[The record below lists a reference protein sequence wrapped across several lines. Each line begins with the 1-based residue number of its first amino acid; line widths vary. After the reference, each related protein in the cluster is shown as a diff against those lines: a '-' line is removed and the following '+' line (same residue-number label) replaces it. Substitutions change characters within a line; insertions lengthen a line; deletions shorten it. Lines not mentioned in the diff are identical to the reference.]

1 MSGTKRA
8 VISVSDKRGAA
19 ELGKALS
26 EAGWEILSTGGTAKA
41 LRAEGIPIT
50 DVSAHTGQPEIL
62 GGRVKTL
69 HPKVL
74 GGILARLPDQA
85 EEMKAN
91 GIEAIDLVAVNFYP
105 FRETIARPGVT
116 PAEAVEQIDIGGPTM
131 VRSSAKNHGRVTV
144 LVDPDDYPAVI
155 AHISKEEEVA
165 GDLRRRLAQ
174 KAFGYVSRYD
184 AAINAY
190 LAGLDQD
197 GGGDDG
203 EGETF
208 PESLPLEFERIQVLR
223 YGENPHQQ
231 AAFYRADAAGGLSI
245 ADAEVLG
252 GKELSYNNI
261 LDLAGAAELIA
272 DLGGTACA
280 ILKHTNPC
288 GVGIADTPA
297 AAYERGLACDPVSAF
312 GSIIGYNCRVDAA
325 AAEAMRE
332 LFVEAVIA
340 PEFDEGALAIFR
352 KKKNLRILRLPGL
365 ASQKRAGLDFR
376 AVPGGVL
383 VQEPDH
389 MSAEEFD
396 WKVVTPRGPTAD
408 EEKALHL
415 AWTVSRHVKSN
426 AIVLADQGG
435 TVGIGAGQMSRVDS
449 SRIAADR
456 AVLPL
461 EGCALGSDAF
471 FPFRDGVDEAARRGV
486 KAIAQPGGSKR
497 DDEVIEAAAEHG
509 IAMVFTGRR
518 HFRH

>member
-1 MSGTKRA
+1 MSEKRRA
-8 VISVSDKRGAA
+8 VISVSDKKGAT

-26 EAGWEILSTGGTAKA
+26 EAGWEVLSTGGTAKA
-41 LRAEGIPIT
+41 LREGGVPVT
-50 DVSAHTGQPEIL
+50 DVSAYTSQLEIL

-69 HPKVL
+69 HPKLL

-91 GIEAIDLVAVNFYP
+91 GIEPIDLVAVNFYP
-105 FRETIARPGVT
+105 FRETVARPGVT
-116 PAEAVEQIDIGGPTM
+116 PTEAVEKIDIGGPTM
-131 VRSSAKNHGRVTV
+131 VRASAKNHGRVTV

-155 AHISKEEEVA
+155 AQVSKGGEVS
-165 GDLRRRLAQ
+165 DELRRNLAR
-174 KAFGYVSRYD
+174 KAFGYVSGYD

-190 LAGLDQD
+190 LSGLDTKESE
-197 GGGDDG
+197 DDDL
-203 EGETF
+203 F
-208 PESLPLEFERIQVLR
+208 PQNLSLGLERMQVLR
-223 YGENPHQQ
+223 YGENPHQK
-231 AAFYRADAAGGLSI
+231 AAFYRLPAVDGLSI

-252 GKELSYNNI
+252 GKELSYNNL

-272 DLGGTACA
+272 DLDGTACA

-288 GVGIADTPA
+288 GVGFADTPSE
-297 AAYERGLACDPVSAF
+297 AYVRGLACDPVSAF

-340 PEFDEGALAIFR
+340 PAFDEDALAIFR
-352 KKKNLRILRLPGL
+352 KKKSLRILRLSGL
-365 ASQKRAGLDFR
+365 ATEKRAGLDFR

-383 VQEPDH
+383 VQTPDY
-389 MSAEEFD
+389 MSTEEFD
-396 WKVVTPRGPTAD
+396 WEVVTPREPTVD
-408 EEKALHL
+408 EEKALRI

-471 FPFRDGVDEAARRGV
+471 FPFRDGVDEAAKRGV

-497 DDEVIEAAAEHG
+497 DDEVIAAAAEHD

>member
-1 MSGTKRA
+1 MSEKRRA
-8 VISVSDKRGAA
+8 VISVSDKKGAT
-19 ELGKALS
+19 ELGKMLS
-26 EAGWEILSTGGTAKA
+26 ETGWEILSTGGTAKA
-41 LRAEGIPIT
+41 LREGGVPVT
-50 DVSAHTGQPEIL
+50 DVSAYTGQPEIL

-69 HPKVL
+69 HPKLL

-85 EEMKAN
+85 EEMKGN
-91 GIEAIDLVAVNFYP
+91 GIEPVDLVAVNFYP

-131 VRSSAKNHGRVTV
+131 VRASAKNHGRVTV
-144 LVDPDDYPAVI
+144 LVDPEDYPKVI
-155 AHISKEEEVA
+155 EQLSKDETVSD
-165 GDLRRRLAQ
+165 DLRRNLAR
-174 KAFGYVSRYD
+174 KAFGYVSDYD
-184 AAINAY
+184 AAISAY
-190 LAGLDQD
+190 LSGLDAQPGAD
-197 GGGDDG
+197 EEADDDL
-203 EGETF
+203 F
-208 PESLPLEFERIQVLR
+208 PKNLSLGLERMQVLR
-223 YGENPHQQ
+223 YGENPHQR
-231 AAFYRADAAGGLSI
+231 AAFYRSAAEGLSI

-252 GKELSYNNI
+252 GKELSYNNL

-297 AAYERGLACDPVSAF
+297 EAYVRGLACDPVSAF
-312 GSIIGYNCRVDAA
+312 GSIIGYNCRVDAT

-340 PEFDEGALAIFR
+340 PEFDEEALAIFR

-365 ASQKRAGLDFR
+365 TSQKREGLDYR

-383 VQEPDH
+383 VQTPDS
-389 MSAEEFD
+389 MSAEEFE

-408 EEKALHL
+408 EEKALHI

-426 AIVLADQGG
+426 AIVLADQAG

-471 FPFRDGVDEAARRGV
+471 FPFRDGVDEAAKRGV

>member
-1 MSGTKRA
+1 MSEKRRA
-8 VISVSDKRGAA
+8 VISVSDKKGAA
-19 ELGKALS
+19 ELGTALS

-41 LRAEGIPIT
+41 LREGGVPVT
-50 DVSAHTGQPEIL
+50 DVSAYTGQPEIL

-69 HPKVL
+69 HPKLL

-91 GIEAIDLVAVNFYP
+91 GIEPIDLVAVNFYP

-131 VRSSAKNHGRVTV
+131 VRASAKNHGRVTV
-144 LVDPDDYPAVI
+144 LVDSDDYPAVI
-155 AHISKEEEVA
+155 AQLSKGEAVS
-165 GDLRRRLAQ
+165 DKLRRNLAR
-174 KAFGYVSRYD
+174 KAFGYVSGYD

-190 LAGLDQD
+190 LSGLDTQESA
-197 GGGDDG
+197 DDDL
-203 EGETF
+203 F
-208 PESLPLEFERIQVLR
+208 PQNLSLGLDRIQVLR
-223 YGENPHQQ
+223 YGENPHQK
-231 AAFYRADAAGGLSI
+231 AAFYRSAAADGLSI

-252 GKELSYNNI
+252 GKELSYNNL

-272 DLGGTACA
+272 DLGGIACA

-297 AAYERGLACDPVSAF
+297 EAYVRGLACDPVSAF

-325 AAEAMRE
+325 AAEAMRD
-332 LFVEAVIA
+332 LFVEAIIA
-340 PEFDEGALAIFR
+340 PAFDEEALAIFR

-365 ASQKRAGLDFR
+365 ASEKRAGLDFR

-383 VQEPDH
+383 VQTPDH
-389 MSAEEFD
+389 MSAEEFE
-396 WKVVTPRGPTAD
+396 WKIVTPRGPTAD
-408 EEKALHL
+408 EEKALRI

-449 SRIAADR
+449 SRIAAER

-471 FPFRDGVDEAARRGV
+471 FPFRDGVDEAAKRGV

>member
-19 ELGKALS
+19 ELGKSLS
-26 EAGWEILSTGGTAKA
+26 EAGWEILSTGGTGKT

-50 DVSAHTGQPEIL
+50 DVSAYTSQPEIL

-85 EEMKAN
+85 DEMKAN

-105 FRETIARPGVT
+105 FRETVARPGVT

-155 AHISKEEEVA
+155 VQILKGEEVA
-165 GDLRRRLAQ
+165 VDLRRRLAQ

-190 LAGLDQD
+190 FADLHQD
-197 GGGDDG
+197 AGGDS
-203 EGETF
+203 F

-297 AAYERGLACDPVSAF
+297 DAYKRGLACDPVSAF
-312 GSIIGYNCRVDAA
+312 GSIIGYNCRVDAP

-352 KKKNLRILRLPGL
+352 KKKSLRILRLPGL

-408 EEKALHL
+408 EEKALHI

-449 SRIAADR
+449 SRIAADH

-471 FPFRDGVDEAARRGV
+471 FPFRDGVDEAAKRGV